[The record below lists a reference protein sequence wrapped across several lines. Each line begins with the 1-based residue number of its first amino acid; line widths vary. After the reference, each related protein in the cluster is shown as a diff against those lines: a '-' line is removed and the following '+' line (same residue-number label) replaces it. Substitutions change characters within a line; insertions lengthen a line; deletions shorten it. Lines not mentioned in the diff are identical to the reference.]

1 MIENEMT
8 VSVPLEVVKASEIE
22 PKEVKWLWYPYIP
35 VGKVTLLQ
43 GDPGD
48 GKSKLMLSIAAL
60 LSKGEPLP
68 FTETEENEPMTIIY
82 QTTEDD
88 ADDTVVPRFNSA
100 GGNGENLIF
109 IKEDEKSLSF
119 GDNRIR
125 EAIEMYHATYENM
138 NVIEERIPYNVHF
151 KKPFAPTYMEQLK
164 QMETDGM
171 VSLRGLRK
179 DATLFNEI
187 VIDVNT
193 MYFERNG
200 GYEYAKQFYE
210 EAFHFIEEKFG
221 ADNVISAV
229 MHADEI
235 NVAATEEL
243 GKEVYHYHLHAMVL
257 PVVEKEIL
265 WSKRCKDEKLRGTVK
280 EVVHQISHSKKWKS
294 DIPLTDE
301 KGNPLLRKNGKPMFR
316 ASYSILQDELFNH
329 MTEQGFKGFQ
339 RGEYGSTA
347 EHLTSLQY
355 QIKQDKERLEKL
367 QKRIQR
373 EQIKYEPARNV
384 SKTYNEID
392 RMGQKTI
399 TGKMAIS
406 KEDYSELTALAKEGI
421 TSRAEI
427 SELEQSANYYRQ
439 KYFDCANALERMK
452 TKYNELKE
460 KCRPFLQALEHFP
473 EVAKLF
479 TEKVKQLF
487 SFKEAQERA
496 EKEAREK
503 ERQERIKARRNKRG
517 MER

>member
-1 MIENEMT
+1 MSCARVKKYTSSDVSKAERHNER
-8 VSVPLEVVKASEIE
+8 K
-22 PKEVKWLWYPYIP
+22 
-35 VGKVTLLQ
+35 
-43 GDPGD
+43 
-48 GKSKLMLSIAAL
+48 
-60 LSKGEPLP
+60 
-68 FTETEENEPMTIIY
+68 NE
-82 QTTEDD
+82 
-88 ADDTVVPRFNSA
+88 
-100 GGNGENLIF
+100 
-109 IKEDEKSLSF
+109 
-119 GDNRIR
+119 
-125 EAIEMYHATYENM
+125 TYENM
-138 NVIEERIPYNVHF
+138 NVIAERIPYNVHF
-151 KKPFAPTYMEQLK
+151 KEPTSPTYMEQLK
-164 QMETDGM
+164 QMGQDGK

-235 NVAATEEL
+235 NLAATEDL

-265 WSKRCKDEKLRGTVK
+265 WSKRCKDPELRGTVK
-280 EVVHQISHSKKWKS
+280 EVVNQISHSKKWKS
-294 DIPLTDE
+294 DIPLVDE

-329 MTEQGFKGFQ
+329 MTEKGFKGFQ

-355 QIKQDKERLEKL
+355 QIKQDTQRLDKL
-367 QKRIQR
+367 QQRIQK
-373 EQIKYEPARNV
+373 EQVKYK
-384 SKTYNEID
+384 SSHQIFKTYNEID
-392 RMGQKTI
+392 SMGQKTF

-406 KEDYSELTALAKEGI
+406 KEDYKELTILAKEGI

-427 SELEQSANYYRQ
+427 RKLEEDVGYYQQR
-439 KYFDCANALERMK
+439 YYNTANALENMK
-452 TKYNELKE
+452 SRYNELKE
-460 KCRPFLQALEHFP
+460 KCRPFLQALDHFP

-503 ERQERIKARRNKRG
+503 ERQERIKARRKKRG

>member
-1 MIENEMT
+1 MDYSNRMT
-8 VSVPLEVVKASEIE
+8 S
-22 PKEVKWLWYPYIP
+22 
-35 VGKVTLLQ
+35 
-43 GDPGD
+43 
-48 GKSKLMLSIAAL
+48 
-60 LSKGEPLP
+60 
-68 FTETEENEPMTIIY
+68 
-82 QTTEDD
+82 
-88 ADDTVVPRFNSA
+88 
-100 GGNGENLIF
+100 
-109 IKEDEKSLSF
+109 
-119 GDNRIR
+119 
-125 EAIEMYHATYENM
+125 
-138 NVIEERIPYNVHF
+138 
-151 KKPFAPTYMEQLK
+151 
-164 QMETDGM
+164 
-171 VSLRGLRK
+171 
-179 DATLFNEI
+179 
-187 VIDVNT
+187 
-193 MYFERNG
+193 
-200 GYEYAKQFYE
+200 
-210 EAFHFIEEKFG
+210 
-221 ADNVISAV
+221 
-229 MHADEI
+229 
-235 NVAATEEL
+235 
-243 GKEVYHYHLHAMVL
+243 
-257 PVVEKEIL
+257 L

-316 ASYSILQDELFNH
+316 ASYSILQDELFNY

-355 QIKQDKERLEKL
+355 QIKQDKERLEQL

-392 RMGQKTI
+392 SMGQKTI

-406 KEDYSELTALAKEGI
+406 KEDYSQLTALAKEGI

>member
-1 MIENEMT
+1 MPCPHNEIT
-8 VSVPLEVVKASEIE
+8 IVQRSQRQSAVAAAAYQSGEKLFCEYDQQVKHYPEKRGIVHNEILLPANAPPEYADRNTLWNAAEVVEKQWNSQLARRWVLTIPREIPPDQYAVLVRE
-22 PKEVKWLWYPYIP
+22 FCEQQFV
-35 VGKVTLLQ
+35 
-43 GDPGD
+43 
-48 GKSKLMLSIAAL
+48 
-60 LSKGEPLP
+60 SKG
-68 FTETEENEPMTIIY
+68 MI
-82 QTTEDD
+82 
-88 ADDTVVPRFNSA
+88 ADF
-100 GGNGENLIF
+100 
-109 IKEDEKSLSF
+109 
-119 GDNRIR
+119 
-125 EAIEMYHATYENM
+125 AIHDPHPPGHNPHAHVMLTM
-138 NVIEERIPYNVHF
+138 R
-151 KKPFAPTYMEQLK
+151 A
-164 QMETDGM
+164 
-171 VSLRGLRK
+171 
-179 DATLFNEI
+179 
-187 VIDVNT
+187 

-221 ADNVISAV
+221 ADNIISAV

-235 NVAATEEL
+235 NAAATEEL

-316 ASYSILQDELFNH
+316 ASYSILQDELFNY

-392 RMGQKTI
+392 SMGQKTI

-406 KEDYSELTALAKEGI
+406 KEDYSQLTALAKEGI

-427 SELEQSANYYRQ
+427 NELEQSANYYRQ

-503 ERQERIKARRNKRG
+503 ERQERIKARKNKRG